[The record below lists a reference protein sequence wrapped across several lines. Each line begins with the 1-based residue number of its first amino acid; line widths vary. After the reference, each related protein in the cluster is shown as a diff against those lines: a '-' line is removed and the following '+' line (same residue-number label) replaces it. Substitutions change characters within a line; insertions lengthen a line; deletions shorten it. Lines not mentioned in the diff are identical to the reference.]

1 MNNNFK
7 DMKFIWLLL
16 ACLSYI
22 AIRLFV
28 CVIAEYINITTSI
41 HHQLRKRIKGQ
52 DRLLKSICS
61 VNFLEWFL
69 DLISKRISNY
79 IYYRHWYCQH
89 THSKGTF
96 WAKKNKEQLKFGFL
110 MFQNEWLSNH
120 VTHALLLFV
129 LALSRGKCIDNGY

>member
-1 MNNNFK
+1 
-7 DMKFIWLLL
+7 MKFIWLLL

-28 CVIAEYINITTSI
+28 CVIAKYINITTSI

-79 IYYRHWYCQH
+79 IYYRHWYCQALILPH
-89 THSKGTF
+89 IQKEHFGP
-96 WAKKNKEQLKFGFL
+96 KKKEQLKFGFL